1 MQLNLGSGLLQEST
15 APHHCSSLRAI
26 VHPTVYSGMVELG
39 VDRVEGAARD
49 PETQLKPH
57 RHPPP
62 LADERPAWL
71 LSTDWVHLSD
81 EQFHEACDELGK
93 AIHCPLKDV
102 FRRRLRSHTAP
113 ELLTPFQPSTPSG
126 MSPQGSYISVHVR
139 VAPPCAALCGATE
152 QRLAAAR
159 NVPYPITEE
168 EVCDGW
174 DTLINKCWL
183 QCADCNRWR
192 NVPKA
197 VRDEVSC
204 IRLVGT
210 GCIITDAC

>member
-1 MQLNLGSGLLQEST
+1 MGRRQVGFEREHRTHLPAAATRSVGCPYLSLTVQLNLGSGLLQEST

-139 VAPPCAALCGATE
+139 VAHARPTSAGCSVRTAIAGATCP
-152 QRLAAAR
+152 RR
-159 NVPYPITEE
+159 FVM
-168 EVCDGW
+168 
-174 DTLINKCWL
+174 
-183 QCADCNRWR
+183 R
-192 NVPKA
+192 
-197 VRDEVSC
+197 
-204 IRLVGT
+204 
-210 GCIITDAC
+210 